1 MDTGSKNKFSRGFE
15 VLRYQTTP
23 CKQRYVKI
31 LKCKIGRVV
40 YCPHHF
46 FVLLIL
52 SFLAP
57 ENLHLPHARICLN
70 CFVQF

>member
-40 YCPHHF
+40 YCP
-46 FVLLIL
+46 FVSL
-52 SFLAP
+52 SFLFFHFLRL
-57 ENLHLPHARICLN
+57 NLHLPHARICLN